1 MPLVVRTHFLPPQD
15 AGPLLAG
22 ATAIVIDIL
31 RATTVIAAALEAGAT
46 EVLPFLDVA
55 EALAAR
61 DRLVAAGVP
70 CLLGG
75 ERGGLPIPGFDL
87 SNSPGEYVPARVA
100 GRTIAF
106 TTTNGTK
113 AVAAASGAARL
124 YAGSFACG
132 SALVDLLSE
141 AEAAE
146 PGPAIHLICAGTN
159 GTVTR
164 EDVLFAGW
172 VVSRLFERFPERDY
186 DDASI
191 LALGAIKAYSSVN
204 QVLQPGTDDQSLAR
218 ALRLTQGGRNLA
230 GLGLGGDILAAARSN
245 TTEIVPTYDF
255 ETNAFRRN
263 SAVPPV

>member
-15 AGPLLAG
+15 AGTLLAG
-22 ATAIVIDIL
+22 GTAIVIDVL

-46 EVLPFLDVA
+46 EVFTFRDVA
-55 EALAAR
+55 EAVAAR
-61 DRLVAAGVP
+61 DRLAAAGVP

-87 SNSPGEYVPARVA
+87 SNSPGEYVPGRVA

-106 TTTNGTK
+106 TTTNGTR
-113 AVAAASGAARL
+113 AVAAAAGAARL

-132 SALVDLLSE
+132 PALVDLLSA
-141 AEAAE
+141 AEIAE
-146 PGPAIHLICAGTN
+146 PGRAIHLICAGTN
-159 GTVTR
+159 GTITR

-172 VVSRLFERFPERDY
+172 VVSRLFERFPEREY
-186 DDASI
+186 DDATI
-191 LALGAIKAYSSVN
+191 LALGAIKSYASVN

-230 GLGLGGDILAAARSN
+230 GLGLGADILSAARLN
-245 TTEIVPTYDF
+245 TTAIVPTYDF
-255 ETNAFRRN
+255 ETKSFRR
-263 SAVPPV
+263 SPAVPPV